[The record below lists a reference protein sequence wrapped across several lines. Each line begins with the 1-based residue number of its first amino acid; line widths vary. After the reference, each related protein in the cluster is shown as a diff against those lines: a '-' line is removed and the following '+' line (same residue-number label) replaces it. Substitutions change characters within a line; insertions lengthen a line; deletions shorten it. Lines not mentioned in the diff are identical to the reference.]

1 MISYKEL
8 LFALDSTD
16 NVVVMTTLSGEI
28 TYVNKAFE
36 MLYGYQR
43 DEVVGKKTSILKSGF
58 HQRDFYKDLWD
69 TIINGETWEGEFL
82 NLSRDKREVW
92 EHTKISPIKNDRN
105 QVEGFIAVSENITT
119 KRILDQQIQEEQF
132 LLNEL
137 VANSP
142 IAITIA
148 QPLVLNGKIDDII
161 IVKANPVA
169 GSIFNRLGLTGLRFR
184 TLLPSFS
191 SFFEH
196 IEDITVEK
204 QAFEAFVPE
213 LSKHLSFRTFPL
225 PNNRFCMLFYDVTD
239 YKRTIA
245 ALQESEQRYSSLV
258 EDTPALICRFDTHS
272 TITYINHYS
281 LISKSIDQVVGQSFY
296 HFFDDVSNK
305 LIKSKLKQLKNGV
318 TTVDFE
324 LQMLVN
330 NQIRWVKWVVRALID
345 AEGKVY
351 DYQAVGVDFT
361 DFKMAERALAENRNM
376 LNSIVNNSL
385 IGVMVVNVKNEIVF
399 VNSRMVE
406 MFLYREDEFYRMQNP
421 HITLVDD
428 ENGIR
433 QRFTDILNHSRDSFT
448 AEKQYVR
455 KDGTMFWGSL
465 FLSPVRDSSGNIREV
480 VGLIADIDLKKQFE
494 MRLIE
499 DEKKLKAL
507 NATKD
512 KLFSIIAHDIKNPF
526 NAILGFASLLHGQ
539 IDDFSK
545 EEIKGFVE
553 KILEAGENTYKLLE
567 DLLTW
572 GRSQL
577 GKLSLSIV
585 PVCPYDIV
593 EEIFHYYAILAQ
605 NKNIL
610 LVNHLPAGYKVM
622 ADTDML
628 KFVLRNLIHNGIKFT
643 NSNGCVECL
652 LDTQT
657 NATQAIIL
665 VKDNGIGIR
674 QEKLDV
680 LFDISA
686 FLSTT
691 GTANEKGTGLGLSL
705 SKEMVEKNNGKISV
719 VSEMGFGTTF
729 KIELPAAPMA

>member
-1 MISYKEL
+1 MISHNEL

-16 NVVVMTTLSGEI
+16 NIVVMTSLDGVI

-36 MLYGYQR
+36 TTYGYRR
-43 DEVVGKKTSILKSGF
+43 DEVVGAKTSILKSG
-58 HQRDFYKDLWD
+58 HHTKDFYRDLWD
-69 TIINGETWEGEFL
+69 TITNGETWEGDFL
-82 NLSRDKREVW
+82 NHTRDKREVW
-92 EHTKISPIKNDRN
+92 EHTKISPIHN
-105 QVEGFIAVSENITT
+105 QRRQLTGFIAVSDNITT
-119 KRILDQQIQEEQF
+119 KRILEQQIQEEQF

-142 IAITIA
+142 VAITIA
-148 QPLVLNGKIDDII
+148 QPLMVNGQVDDII
-161 IVKANPVA
+161 VLKANPVA
-169 GSIFNRLGLTGLRFR
+169 GVIFNRLGLTGMRFR
-184 TLLPSFS
+184 VLMPSFANYFVQLDS
-191 SFFEH
+191 
-196 IEDITVEK
+196 ITSEK
-204 QAFEAFVPE
+204 QALEVYVPE
-213 LSKHLSFRTFPL
+213 LAKHLSFRTFPL
-225 PNNRFCMLFYDVTD
+225 PNGRFCALFYDVTD

-245 ALQESEQRYSSLV
+245 ALQESEERYSSLV
-258 EDTPALICRFDTHS
+258 EDTPALICRFDNQAN
-272 TITYINHYS
+272 ITYVNKFS
-281 LISKSIDQVVGQSFY
+281 LINRKLDDIIGQSFY
-296 HFFDDVSNK
+296 SFFDEASVRLIQKK
-305 LIKSKLKQLKNGV
+305 LSHIKGHV

-324 LQMLVN
+324 VQMPVN
-330 NQIRWVKWVVRALID
+330 NQVRWLKWVVRALFD
-345 AEGKVY
+345 AEGKIF

-361 DFKMAERALAENRNM
+361 DFKMAEQALAENRNM

-385 IGVMVVNVKNEIVF
+385 IGVMVVNVRNEIVF

-406 MFLYREDEFYRMQNP
+406 MFLYAEEEFYRMQNP

-433 QRFTDILNHSRDSFT
+433 RRFTDMLNHERDSFT
-448 AEKQYVR
+448 AEREYVR
-455 KDGTMFWGSL
+455 KDGTVFWGSL
-465 FLSPVRDSSGNIREV
+465 YLSPVRDAGGEIREV
-480 VGLIADIDLKKQFE
+480 VALVADIDLKKQFE

-526 NAILGFASLLHGQ
+526 NAILGFASLLHAQ
-539 IDDFSK
+539 LDDFSK
-545 EEIKGFVE
+545 DEIRVFIE

-577 GKLSLSIV
+577 GKLSMKVVSNSPRAMV
-585 PVCPYDIV
+585 D
-593 EEIFHYYAILAQ
+593 EIFHYYTILAQ
-605 NKNIL
+605 NKSIQ
-610 LVNHLPAGYKVM
+610 LVNALPDDLCVM

-643 NSNGCVECL
+643 NTHGTVECRAQSANT
-652 LDTQT
+652 DGRV
-657 NATQAIIL
+657 AIA
-665 VKDNGIGIR
+665 VCDNGIGIR
-674 QEKLDV
+674 PEKLGV

-705 SKEMVEKNNGKISV
+705 SKEMVEKNGGNLSV
-719 VSEMGFGTTF
+719 VSEVGKGTTF
-729 KIELPAAPMA
+729 LIELPVA